1 MKGSDMIDSPARR
14 ALLGLGLA
22 GGLSGLGMARALAAD
37 RPPGSDMRFASSRPP
52 PGQRRFVSP
61 AVDAAIADLQ
71 RRIGDPELAWM
82 FDNCLPNTLDT
93 TVTEGTVDVLRH
105 GLAWLGGDFRDGPSE
120 EIVRG
125 KTITLESAAPINLEY
140 DGELGEM
147 ASPARFGL
155 GTSATDFIAT
165 A

>member
-93 TVTEGTVDVLRH
+93 TVTEGTVDGKQAVSGILLLDQFRH
-105 GLAWLGGDFRDGPSE
+105 ADRYDIYE
-120 EIVRG
+120 
-125 KTITLESAAPINLEY
+125 AADPISRREY
-140 DGELGEM
+140 LTTFKKLY
-147 ASPARFGL
+147 PP
-155 GTSATDFIAT
+155 T